1 MLNGKKN
8 VLLAVTGSIAAYKAA
23 DIARGFIKK
32 GYSVTVMLTANG
44 AKFITPMTFETLT
57 GSKCL
62 VDTFDRNFKYEVE
75 HIAAAKACD
84 LLLVAPASANVIGKI
99 AGGIADDMVTTT
111 ILAVTAPKLIA
122 PAMNTAMYDNPIV
135 QDNMKKLRAY
145 GYQFIDPAEG
155 LLACGDTGR
164 GKLADVEDILSVSQ
178 GILEN
183 EEGTHENAEGVSR
196 NAEGAPENAEGIP
209 GNAEGIPENAGGI
222 SETAWDGGEQD
233 YAGKTVV
240 VTAGPT
246 QEALDPVRYITNH
259 SSGKMGYSLAEAA
272 AKRGA
277 EVVLISGPTAIKKPE
292 NENIS
297 FVPVVSASDMAEA
310 VFTYFEKADILIMAA
325 AVADYTPKTVAD
337 QKIKKADGGMTIE
350 LARTTDILGTLKDRK
365 KEGQFICGFSMET
378 ENLIENSRKKLFKK
392 NLDII
397 AANSIVDPGAG
408 FGHDTNKV
416 TIIARDG
423 EESLPLI
430 SKAET
435 ADRILDAIIKR
446 VK

>member
-111 ILAVTAPKLIA
+111 ILAVTSPKLIA

-183 EEGTHENAEGVSR
+183 AGGT
-196 NAEGAPENAEGIP
+196 PENAEGIS

-222 SETAWDGGEQD
+222 SETARDGGEPD

-277 EVVLISGPTAIKKPE
+277 KVVLISGPTAIKKPE
-292 NENIS
+292 NKNIS
-297 FVPVVSASDMAEA
+297 FVPVVSASD
-310 VFTYFEKADILIMAA
+310 MAA

>member
-32 GYSVTVMLTANG
+32 GYTVTVMLTANG

-111 ILAVTAPKLIA
+111 ILAVTSPKLIA

-178 GILEN
+178 GILMSSEKS
-183 EEGTHENAEGVSR
+183 GTLAQE
-196 NAEGAPENAEGIP
+196 
-209 GNAEGIPENAGGI
+209 IPE
-222 SETAWDGGEQD
+222 DGGTLDFE
-233 YAGKTVV
+233 GRTVV

-277 EVVLISGPTAIKKPE
+277 KVVLISGPTALKKPE

-310 VFTYFEKADILIMAA
+310 VFTHFEKADILIMAA

-365 KEGQFICGFSMET
+365 REGQFICGFSMET

>member
-32 GYSVTVMLTANG
+32 GYTVTVMLTANG

-111 ILAVTAPKLIA
+111 ILAVTSPKLIA

-178 GILEN
+178 GILMSSEKS
-183 EEGTHENAEGVSR
+183 GTLAQE
-196 NAEGAPENAEGIP
+196 
-209 GNAEGIPENAGGI
+209 IPE
-222 SETAWDGGEQD
+222 DGGTLDFE
-233 YAGKTVV
+233 GRTVV

-277 EVVLISGPTAIKKPE
+277 KVVLISGPTALKKPE

-297 FVPVVSASDMAEA
+297 FVPVISASDMAEA
-310 VFTYFEKADILIMAA
+310 VFTHFEKADILIMAA

-365 KEGQFICGFSMET
+365 REGQFICGFSMET

>member
-1 MLNGKKN
+1 MLDGKKN

-75 HIAAAKACD
+75 HISAAKACD

-135 QDNMKKLRAY
+135 QDNMKKLKAY

-164 GKLADVEDILSVSQ
+164 GKLADVEDILSVSE
-178 GILEN
+178 GILE
-183 EEGTHENAEGVSR
+183 GTKNA
-196 NAEGAPENAEGIP
+196 
-209 GNAEGIPENAGGI
+209 
-222 SETAWDGGEQD
+222 
-233 YAGKTVV
+233 AGKLPETESSGLKSAEAGDSPDFAGRTVV

-246 QEALDPVRYITNH
+246 QEAIDPVRYITNH

-277 EVVLISGPTAIKKPE
+277 KVVLISGPTALNVPE

-297 FVPVVSASDMAEA
+297 FVPIVSASDMAEA
-310 VFTYFEKADILIMAA
+310 VFTHFENADILIMAA

-365 KEGQFICGFSMET
+365 REGQFICGFSMET
-378 ENLIENSRKKLFKK
+378 ENLIENSRKKLLKK

-446 VK
+446 IK

>member
-32 GYSVTVMLTANG
+32 GYTVTVMLTANG

-111 ILAVTAPKLIA
+111 ILAVTSPKLIA

-178 GILEN
+178 GILMSSEKS
-183 EEGTHENAEGVSR
+183 GTLSQE
-196 NAEGAPENAEGIP
+196 
-209 GNAEGIPENAGGI
+209 IPE
-222 SETAWDGGEQD
+222 SPEDGGTLDFE
-233 YAGKTVV
+233 GRTVV

-277 EVVLISGPTAIKKPE
+277 KVVLISGPTAIKKPE
-292 NENIS
+292 NKNIS
-297 FVPVVSASDMAEA
+297 FVPVVSASDMAAA

>member
-111 ILAVTAPKLIA
+111 ILAVTSPKLIA

-183 EEGTHENAEGVSR
+183 AEGT
-196 NAEGAPENAEGIP
+196 PENAEGIS

-222 SETAWDGGEQD
+222 SETARDGGEPD

-277 EVVLISGPTAIKKPE
+277 KVVLISGPTAIKKPE

-310 VFTYFEKADILIMAA
+310 VFTYFEKTDILIMAA

-337 QKIKKADGGMTIE
+337 QKIKKADGGMTVE

>member
-32 GYSVTVMLTANG
+32 GYTVTVMLTANG

-111 ILAVTAPKLIA
+111 ILAVTSPKLIA

-135 QDNMKKLRAY
+135 QDNMKKLKAY

-178 GILEN
+178 GILMSSEKS
-183 EEGTHENAEGVSR
+183 GTLAQE
-196 NAEGAPENAEGIP
+196 
-209 GNAEGIPENAGGI
+209 IPE
-222 SETAWDGGEQD
+222 DGGTLDFE
-233 YAGKTVV
+233 GRTVV

-277 EVVLISGPTAIKKPE
+277 KVVLISGPTALKKPE
-292 NENIS
+292 NENIF

-310 VFTYFEKADILIMAA
+310 VFTHFEKADILIMAA

-365 KEGQFICGFSMET
+365 REGQFICGFSMET

>member
-111 ILAVTAPKLIA
+111 ILAVTSPKLIA

-183 EEGTHENAEGVSR
+183 AEGT
-196 NAEGAPENAEGIP
+196 PENAEGIS

-222 SETAWDGGEQD
+222 SETARDGGEPD

-277 EVVLISGPTAIKKPE
+277 KVVLISGPTALKKPE

-325 AVADYTPKTVAD
+325 AVAD

-350 LARTTDILGTLKDRK
+350 LSRTTDILGTLKDRK
-365 KEGQFICGFSMET
+365 REDQFICGFSMET

>member
-32 GYSVTVMLTANG
+32 GYTVTVMLTANG

-111 ILAVTAPKLIA
+111 ILAVTSPKLIA

-135 QDNMKKLRAY
+135 QDNMKKLKAY

-178 GILEN
+178 GILMSSEKS
-183 EEGTHENAEGVSR
+183 GTLAQE
-196 NAEGAPENAEGIP
+196 
-209 GNAEGIPENAGGI
+209 IPE
-222 SETAWDGGEQD
+222 DGGTLDFE
-233 YAGKTVV
+233 GRTVV

-277 EVVLISGPTAIKKPE
+277 KVVLISGPTALKKPE

-310 VFTYFEKADILIMAA
+310 VFTHFEKADILIMAA

-365 KEGQFICGFSMET
+365 REGQFICGFSMET

-423 EESLPLI
+423 EETLPLI

>member
-32 GYSVTVMLTANG
+32 GYTVTVMLTANG

-111 ILAVTAPKLIA
+111 ILAVTSPKLIA

-135 QDNMKKLRAY
+135 QDNMKKLKAY

-178 GILEN
+178 GILMSSEK
-183 EEGTHENAEGVSR
+183 S
-196 NAEGAPENAEGIP
+196 GALAQE
-209 GNAEGIPENAGGI
+209 IPEESENGGTLDF
-222 SETAWDGGEQD
+222 EGR
-233 YAGKTVV
+233 TVV

-259 SSGKMGYSLAEAA
+259 SSGKMGYSLGEAA

-277 EVVLISGPTAIKKPE
+277 KVVLISGPTALKKPE

-310 VFTYFEKADILIMAA
+310 VFTHFEKADILIMAA

-365 KEGQFICGFSMET
+365 REGQFICGFSMET

>member
-32 GYSVTVMLTANG
+32 GYTVTVMLTANG

-111 ILAVTAPKLIA
+111 ILAVTSPKLIA

-135 QDNMKKLRAY
+135 QDNMKKLKAY

-178 GILEN
+178 GILMSSEKS
-183 EEGTHENAEGVSR
+183 GTLAQE
-196 NAEGAPENAEGIP
+196 
-209 GNAEGIPENAGGI
+209 IPE
-222 SETAWDGGEQD
+222 DGGTLD
-233 YAGKTVV
+233 FAGRTVV

-246 QEALDPVRYITNH
+246 REALDPVRYITNH

-277 EVVLISGPTAIKKPE
+277 KVVLISGPTALKKPE

-310 VFTYFEKADILIMAA
+310 VFTHFEKADILIMAA

-365 KEGQFICGFSMET
+365 REGQFICGFSMET

>member
-1 MLNGKKN
+1 M
-8 VLLAVTGSIAAYKAA
+8 
-23 DIARGFIKK
+23 D
-32 GYSVTVMLTANG
+32 
-44 AKFITPMTFETLT
+44 FE
-57 GSKCL
+57 
-62 VDTFDRNFKYEVE
+62 
-75 HIAAAKACD
+75 
-84 LLLVAPASANVIGKI
+84 
-99 AGGIADDMVTTT
+99 
-111 ILAVTAPKLIA
+111 
-122 PAMNTAMYDNPIV
+122 
-135 QDNMKKLRAY
+135 
-145 GYQFIDPAEG
+145 
-155 LLACGDTGR
+155 GR
-164 GKLADVEDILSVSQ
+164 
-178 GILEN
+178 
-183 EEGTHENAEGVSR
+183 
-196 NAEGAPENAEGIP
+196 
-209 GNAEGIPENAGGI
+209 
-222 SETAWDGGEQD
+222 
-233 YAGKTVV
+233 TVV

-272 AKRGA
+272 AQRGA
-277 EVVLISGPTAIKKPE
+277 KVVLISGPTALKKPE
-292 NENIS
+292 NENIF

-310 VFTYFEKADILIMAA
+310 VFTHFEKADILIMAA

-365 KEGQFICGFSMET
+365 REGQFICGFSMET

>member
-111 ILAVTAPKLIA
+111 ILAVTSPKLIA

-183 EEGTHENAEGVSR
+183 AGGT
-196 NAEGAPENAEGIP
+196 PENAEGIS

-222 SETAWDGGEQD
+222 SETARDGGEPD

-277 EVVLISGPTAIKKPE
+277 KVVLISGPTALKKPE

-310 VFTYFEKADILIMAA
+310 VFTHFEKADILIMAA

-365 KEGQFICGFSMET
+365 REGQFICGFSMET

>member
-111 ILAVTAPKLIA
+111 ILAVTSPKLIA

-183 EEGTHENAEGVSR
+183 AEGT
-196 NAEGAPENAEGIP
+196 PENAEGIS

-222 SETAWDGGEQD
+222 SETARDGGEPD

-277 EVVLISGPTAIKKPE
+277 KVVLISGPTAIKKPE

>member
-32 GYSVTVMLTANG
+32 GYTVTVMLTANG

-111 ILAVTAPKLIA
+111 ILAVTSPKLIA

-135 QDNMKKLRAY
+135 QDNMKKLKTY

-178 GILEN
+178 GILMSSEKS
-183 EEGTHENAEGVSR
+183 GTLAQE
-196 NAEGAPENAEGIP
+196 
-209 GNAEGIPENAGGI
+209 IPE
-222 SETAWDGGEQD
+222 DGGTLDFE
-233 YAGKTVV
+233 GRTVV

-277 EVVLISGPTAIKKPE
+277 KVVLISGPTALKKPE

-310 VFTYFEKADILIMAA
+310 VFTHFEKADILIMAA

-365 KEGQFICGFSMET
+365 REGQFICGFSMET

>member
-32 GYSVTVMLTANG
+32 GYTVTVMLTANG

-84 LLLVAPASANVIGKI
+84 LLLVA
-99 AGGIADDMVTTT
+99 TT
-111 ILAVTAPKLIA
+111 ILAVTSPKLIA

-135 QDNMKKLRAY
+135 QDNMKKLKTY

-178 GILEN
+178 GILMSSEK
-183 EEGTHENAEGVSR
+183 S
-196 NAEGAPENAEGIP
+196 GALAQE
-209 GNAEGIPENAGGI
+209 IPEESENGGTLDF
-222 SETAWDGGEQD
+222 EGR
-233 YAGKTVV
+233 TVV

-277 EVVLISGPTAIKKPE
+277 KVVLVSGPTALKKPE

-310 VFTYFEKADILIMAA
+310 VFTHFEKADILIMAA

-365 KEGQFICGFSMET
+365 REGQFICGFSMET

>member
-32 GYSVTVMLTANG
+32 GYTVTVMLTANG

-111 ILAVTAPKLIA
+111 ILAVTSPKLIA

-178 GILEN
+178 GILTSSEKS
-183 EEGTHENAEGVSR
+183 GTLAQE
-196 NAEGAPENAEGIP
+196 
-209 GNAEGIPENAGGI
+209 IPE
-222 SETAWDGGEQD
+222 DGGTLDFE
-233 YAGKTVV
+233 GRTVV

-272 AKRGA
+272 ARRGA
-277 EVVLISGPTAIKKPE
+277 KVVLISGPTALKKPE

-297 FVPVVSASDMAEA
+297 FVPVISASDMAEA
-310 VFTYFEKADILIMAA
+310 VFTHFEKADILIMAA

-365 KEGQFICGFSMET
+365 REGQFICGFSMET

>member
-183 EEGTHENAEGVSR
+183 AEGT
-196 NAEGAPENAEGIP
+196 PENAEGIS

-222 SETAWDGGEQD
+222 SETARDGGEPD

>member
-178 GILEN
+178 EILE
-183 EEGTHENAEGVSR
+183 
-196 NAEGAPENAEGIP
+196 NAEGAPEKAEGIP
-209 GNAEGIPENAGGI
+209 GNAERIPENAGGI
-222 SETAWDGGEQD
+222 SETVWDGGEQD

-277 EVVLISGPTAIKKPE
+277 KVVLISGPTAIKKPE

>member
-32 GYSVTVMLTANG
+32 GYTVTVMLTANG

-111 ILAVTAPKLIA
+111 ILAVTSPKLIA

-135 QDNMKKLRAY
+135 QDNMKKLKAY

-178 GILEN
+178 GILMSSEK
-183 EEGTHENAEGVSR
+183 S
-196 NAEGAPENAEGIP
+196 GALAQE
-209 GNAEGIPENAGGI
+209 IPE
-222 SETAWDGGEQD
+222 DGGTLDFE
-233 YAGKTVV
+233 GRTVV

-277 EVVLISGPTAIKKPE
+277 KVVLISGPTALKKPE

-310 VFTYFEKADILIMAA
+310 VFTHFEKADILIMAA

-365 KEGQFICGFSMET
+365 REGQFICGFSMET

>member
-32 GYSVTVMLTANG
+32 GYTVTVMLTANG

-111 ILAVTAPKLIA
+111 ILAVTSPKLIA

-135 QDNMKKLRAY
+135 QDNMKKLKTY

-178 GILEN
+178 GILMSSEK
-183 EEGTHENAEGVSR
+183 S
-196 NAEGAPENAEGIP
+196 GALAQE
-209 GNAEGIPENAGGI
+209 IPEESENGGTLDF
-222 SETAWDGGEQD
+222 EGRTREC
-233 YAGKTVV
+233 
-240 VTAGPT
+240 
-246 QEALDPVRYITNH
+246 ALDEIDRFFFCSDFV
-259 SSGKMGYSLAEAA
+259 GM
-272 AKRGA
+272 
-277 EVVLISGPTAIKKPE
+277 E
-292 NENIS
+292 N
-297 FVPVVSASDMAEA
+297 VS
-310 VFTYFEKADILIMAA
+310 
-325 AVADYTPKTVAD
+325 
-337 QKIKKADGGMTIE
+337 
-350 LARTTDILGTLKDRK
+350 
-365 KEGQFICGFSMET
+365 
-378 ENLIENSRKKLFKK
+378 
-392 NLDII
+392 
-397 AANSIVDPGAG
+397 
-408 FGHDTNKV
+408 
-416 TIIARDG
+416 
-423 EESLPLI
+423 
-430 SKAET
+430 
-435 ADRILDAIIKR
+435 
-446 VK
+446 

>member
-111 ILAVTAPKLIA
+111 ILAVTSPKLIA

-178 GILEN
+178 GILMSSEKS
-183 EEGTHENAEGVSR
+183 GTLAQE
-196 NAEGAPENAEGIP
+196 
-209 GNAEGIPENAGGI
+209 IPE
-222 SETAWDGGEQD
+222 DGGTLDFE
-233 YAGKTVV
+233 GRTVV

-277 EVVLISGPTAIKKPE
+277 KVVLISGPTALKKPE

-297 FVPVVSASDMAEA
+297 FVPVISASDMAEA
-310 VFTYFEKADILIMAA
+310 VFTHFEKADILIMAA

-365 KEGQFICGFSMET
+365 REGQFICGFSMET

>member
-32 GYSVTVMLTANG
+32 GYTVTVMLTANG

-111 ILAVTAPKLIA
+111 ILAVTSPKLIA

-178 GILEN
+178 GILMSSEK
-183 EEGTHENAEGVSR
+183 S
-196 NAEGAPENAEGIP
+196 GALAQE
-209 GNAEGIPENAGGI
+209 IPEDCGTLDFEGR
-222 SETAWDGGEQD
+222 
-233 YAGKTVV
+233 TVV

-277 EVVLISGPTAIKKPE
+277 KVVLVSGPTALKKPE

-310 VFTYFEKADILIMAA
+310 VFTHFEKADILIMAA